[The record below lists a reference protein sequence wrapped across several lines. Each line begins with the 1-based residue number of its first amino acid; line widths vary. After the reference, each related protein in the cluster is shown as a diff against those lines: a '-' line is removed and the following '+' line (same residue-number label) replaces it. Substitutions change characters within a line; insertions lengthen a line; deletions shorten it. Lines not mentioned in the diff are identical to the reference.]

1 MTSPPLSR
9 RSFLASSSAA
19 VASGL
24 AVTSRALHADD
35 RPPVTNPRATS
46 FDARIEPTWNERL
59 TITVGSTGA
68 DIVGL
73 THKAV
78 QAAVDYVAQL
88 GGGTVHLLPGKY
100 VFRGAVHLRSNVRIL
115 GSGDDA
121 VITKIPSRSSKLLA
135 DSDWYDQE
143 ITLKPGH
150 GFEIGDS
157 VCLRFKNPH
166 DGSAQVLKRRLV
178 ARSGDRFK
186 LDAALKENVWE
197 QGTPVA
203 EALFPL
209 LTGEEIE
216 RIVVENVSFD
226 GDRANNA
233 NLDGNYAGC
242 VFLQDCRDIQFRRV
256 NARNYNGDGLSWQIC
271 HDVIVEDCQSTG
283 HAGLG
288 LHPGSG
294 SQRPL
299 IRRNKITDNQI
310 GIFFCWGVKY
320 GLAED
325 NLCERNK
332 VGISIG
338 HRDTD
343 NIVRSNRV
351 TDSGDVG
358 ILFRPERGP
367 SFCAH
372 RNLIERNTL
381 INNGGESAAALDVQ
395 GGTEQVVI
403 RGNTIEETRGP
414 AKRMGIRLGELT
426 RDITLA
432 ENRVMGFAR
441 DVVRMQD
448 LV

>member
-1 MTSPPLSR
+1 MTSPAFSR
-9 RSFLASSSAA
+9 RSFLVSSSTA
-19 VASGL
+19 VAAGL
-24 AVTSRALHADD
+24 TSNGRSDD

-46 FDARIEPTWNERL
+46 FDARVEPNWNERL
-59 TITVGSTGA
+59 TITVGAKDA

-73 THKAV
+73 SHKAV

-121 VITKIPSRSSKLLA
+121 VVTKIPSRSSKLLV

-143 ITLKPGH
+143 ITLGPGH

-166 DGSAQVLKRRLV
+166 NGGPEVLKRRLI

-186 LDAALKENVWE
+186 LDAALKQNVWE
-197 QGTPVA
+197 QGAPVV

-216 RIVVENVSFD
+216 RIAVENLTLD

-288 LHPGSG
+288 MHPGSG

-299 IRRNKITDNQI
+299 IRRNKVADNQI

-325 NLCERNK
+325 NVCERNK

-343 NIVRSNRV
+343 NIVRNNRV

-403 RGNTIEETRGP
+403 RGNTIDETRGP
-414 AKRMGIRLGELT
+414 AKRTGIRLGELT
-426 RDITLA
+426 RDISLA
-432 ENRVMGFAR
+432 ENRVTGFAHE
-441 DVVRMQD
+441 VVRMAGSAS
-448 LV
+448 